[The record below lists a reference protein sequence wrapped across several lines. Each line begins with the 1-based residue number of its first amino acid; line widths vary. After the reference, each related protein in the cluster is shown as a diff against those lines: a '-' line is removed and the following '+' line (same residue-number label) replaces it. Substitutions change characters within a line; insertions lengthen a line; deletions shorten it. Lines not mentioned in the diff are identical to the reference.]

1 MPGIAS
7 YYPHGF
13 SNGVSVLGQPVL
25 NVQSGSVWW
34 VNSVT
39 GNDGNNGAF
48 NKPLGTIGRAVALGS
63 TNDTVMVA
71 AGHVETIS
79 SSTALTM
86 NDAGMSVIGLG
97 VGSRRP
103 TITMDTSTGTTINV
117 TAAGVGFYNI
127 RFVAGIAAIASAFTL
142 TTANGFTLDSCSFLK
157 TSTFT
162 FLAIVTTDTTTNDAD
177 NMTIVN
183 NDWRDT
189 ATTVSPFVSML
200 GTNDNCNFSYNYL
213 NLGVQND
220 VTAGVKVAAGK
231 VCTNFVA
238 VGNLI
243 SKLDTS
249 NTAGIL
255 FGTNQ
260 ATNTGIL
267 DNNRWVG
274 LVAGTPLF
282 APASTGLG
290 YGVNYATGVADK
302 SGFILPAQDS

>member
-13 SNGVSVLGQPVL
+13 SNGVSILGQPVL
-25 NVQSGSVWW
+25 NVQSNQVWW
-34 VNSVT
+34 VHSVT
-39 GNDGNNGAF
+39 GSDGNTGAF
-48 NKPLGTIGRAVALGS
+48 NQPLATLARAIAMASV
-63 TNDTVMVA
+63 NDTVMVKS
-71 AGHVETIS
+71 GHVETIS
-79 SSTALTM
+79 TSTAFTASI
-86 NDAGMSVIGLG
+86 AGMSFIGLG

-103 TITMDTSTGTTINV
+103 TITLDTSTGTTLNV
-117 TAAGVGFYNI
+117 TAAGVGFYNM
-127 RFVAGIAAIASAFTL
+127 RFAAGIAAITSCFTL
-142 TTANGFTLDSCSFLK
+142 TTAAGFTLDSCSFFK

-162 FLAIVTTDTTTNDAD
+162 FLAIVTTDTVTSDAD
-177 NMTIVN
+177 GMTIVN

-200 GTNDNCNFSYNYL
+200 GTNDNVNFSYNYL
-213 NLGVQND
+213 NLGVQNN
-220 VTAGVKVAAGK
+220 VTAGVNVAAGK
-231 VCTNFVA
+231 LCTNFVA
-238 VGNLI
+238 IGNLI

-255 FGTNQ
+255 FGTNGS
-260 ATNTGIL
+260 TNTGIL

-302 SGFILPAQDS
+302 SGFVLPAADS

>member
-13 SNGVSVLGQPVL
+13 SNGVSILGQPVL
-25 NVQSGSVWW
+25 NVQSNNAWWIDSV
-34 VNSVT
+34 N

-48 NKPLGTIGRAVALGS
+48 NKPFGTLGRAVAMGFPG
-63 TNDTVMVA
+63 DTVMA
-71 AGHVETIS
+71 KSGHSETIS

-86 NDAGMSVIGLG
+86 SVAGMSVIGLG

-103 TITMDTSTGTTINV
+103 TFTLDTATNTTINV
-117 TAAGVGFYNI
+117 TAAGVGFYNC
-127 RFVAGIAAIASAFTL
+127 RFAAGIAAIASAFTL
-142 TTANGFTLDSCSFLK
+142 TTANGFTLDSCSFFK

-162 FLAIVTTDTTTNDAD
+162 FLVLVTTDAVSNDAD

-200 GTNDNCNFSYNYL
+200 GSNENCNFSYNYL

-231 VCTNFVA
+231 LATNFVA

-255 FGTNQ
+255 FGTNGS
-260 ATNTGIL
+260 TNTGIL
-267 DNNRWVG
+267 DGNKWVG

-282 APASTGLG
+282 APALTGLG
-290 YGVNYATGVADK
+290 YGLNYATGVADK
-302 SGFILPAQDS
+302 SGFVNPAADS